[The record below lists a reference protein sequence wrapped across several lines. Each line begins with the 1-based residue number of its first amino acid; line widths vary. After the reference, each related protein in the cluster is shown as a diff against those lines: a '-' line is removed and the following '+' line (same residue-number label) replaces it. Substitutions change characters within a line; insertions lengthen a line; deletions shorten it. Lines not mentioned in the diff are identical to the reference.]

1 MLWSLTCVVAL
12 LGSTADAVAQADGKT
27 QAPAQTPSSAGPQT
41 QPGPSPGG
49 APQTQPQTGPQTK
62 PKNRRDMMRDAMR
75 QAGIDIDT
83 PKVRYEKGTFMI
95 TGSIEI
101 DPRVYDGK
109 PLVTSWIGKI
119 ETQWK
124 QKIPLAAQMGN
135 SGRVT
140 YKGIL
145 TRKEGLRDLEKIEPS
160 GLDSLDQ
167 AAGQVL
173 EEFRP
178 NFTLP
183 DGFPGDFVVFYLK
196 FHYNIYSEL

>member
-12 LGSTADAVAQADGKT
+12 LGPTADAVAQASGNT

-41 QPGPSPGG
+41 QPGPSAGSP
-49 APQTQPQTGPQTK
+49 PQPQPQTGPQTK
-62 PKNRRDMMRDAMR
+62 PKNRREMMRDAMR
-75 QAGIDIDT
+75 QAGIDIDK
-83 PKVRYEKGTFMI
+83 PKIRYEKGTFMI
-95 TGSIEI
+95 TGSIEV
-101 DPRVYDGK
+101 DPQVYDGK
-109 PLVTSWIGKI
+109 ALVKSWIEKI
-119 ETQWK
+119 ETEWK
-124 QKIPLAAQMGN
+124 QKLPLAAQMGN

-140 YKGIL
+140 YKGVL
-145 TRKEGLRDLEKIEPS
+145 TRKQGLRDLDKIEPS

-183 DGFPGDFVVFYLK
+183 EGFPGDFVVFYLK

>member
-1 MLWSLTCVVAL
+1 MLWSLTCVFVL
-12 LGSTADAVAQADGKT
+12 LGPTADVVAQADGKA
-27 QAPAQTPSSAGPQT
+27 QAPAQTPSTAGPQA
-41 QPGPSPGG
+41 QPGRSAGG
-49 APQTQPQTGPQTK
+49 LPQTQPQTGPQTR
-62 PKNRRDMMRDAMR
+62 PKNRRDMMRDMMR
-75 QAGIDIDT
+75 QAGIDIDR
-83 PKVRYEKGTFMI
+83 PKIRYEKGTFMI

-101 DPRVYDGK
+101 DPQVYDGK
-109 PLVTSWIGKI
+109 GLVKSWIDKI
-119 ETQWK
+119 EVQWK

-140 YKGIL
+140 YKGVL
-145 TRKEGLRDLEKIEPS
+145 TRKDGLRDLEKIEPS

-178 NFTLP
+178 NFKLP
-183 DGFPGDFVVFYLK
+183 DGFPGDFVVLYLK

>member
-1 MLWSLTCVVAL
+1 
-12 LGSTADAVAQADGKT
+12 
-27 QAPAQTPSSAGPQT
+27 
-41 QPGPSPGG
+41 
-49 APQTQPQTGPQTK
+49 
-62 PKNRRDMMRDAMR
+62 MMRDAMR
-75 QAGIDIDT
+75 QAGIDIDR
-83 PKVRYEKGTFMI
+83 PKVRYEKGAFMI

-109 PLVTSWIGKI
+109 ALVKSWIDKI
-119 ETQWK
+119 EAQWK
-124 QKIPLAAQMGN
+124 QKLPLAAQMGN

-140 YKGIL
+140 YKGVL
-145 TRKEGLRDLEKIEPS
+145 TRKDGLRDLEKIEPS

-167 AAGQVL
+167 AAGQVI